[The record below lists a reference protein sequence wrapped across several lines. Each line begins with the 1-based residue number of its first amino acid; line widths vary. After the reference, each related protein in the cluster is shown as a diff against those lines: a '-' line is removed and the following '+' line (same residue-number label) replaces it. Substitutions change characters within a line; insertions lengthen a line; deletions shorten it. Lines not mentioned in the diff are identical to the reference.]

1 MTIAIQT
8 TNASLAALEQLLGQ
22 SASGQSGAPVDGPPS
37 QLLDPS
43 GQQSS
48 NPGSTILDVSGGAT
62 AALGGLAGG
71 LASSASVIDAAVSAG
86 GTVAGLLTQLQQV
99 AQIASDPSLS
109 PDQLSQLNT
118 GFQAGLAQVQQTV
131 AGASFDGVNLLAG
144 GQAPTSGPASSLPS
158 FDLSL
163 GGPVIGVAAN
173 ASLSD
178 PSTAASL
185 ASQLDESVQN
195 VSQAVGQ
202 IAAQGQAIQN
212 HLSLVS
218 QAASSLAPGLASG
231 VNSAL
236 DGDGARLQALQ
247 VQQQLSGSGQAISN
261 QSPQAILALFAN

>member
-1 MTIAIQT
+1 MTIAIQN

-22 SASGQSGAPVDGPPS
+22 SASGQSGAPVDGGPS
-37 QLLDPS
+37 PSLDS
-43 GQQSS
+43 SNQQSGD
-48 NPGSTILDVSGGAT
+48 PGSTILDVNGGVT
-62 AALGGLAGG
+62 AALSGVAGG
-71 LASSASVIDAAVSAG
+71 LASAASVIDAAVSAG
-86 GTVAGLLTQLQQV
+86 GSITSLLTQLQQV
-99 AQIASDPSLS
+99 AQIASDPNLS
-109 PDQLSQLNT
+109 SDQLSQLNA
-118 GFQAGLAQVQQTV
+118 GFQTGLAQVQQTV

-144 GQAPTSGPASSLPS
+144 GQAPTSGATSSLPS

-163 GGPVIGVAAN
+163 GGPVIGVAAD

-178 PSTAASL
+178 SGAAASL
-185 ASQLDESVQN
+185 AAQLDGSVQN

-218 QAASSLAPGLASG
+218 QAASSLTPGLASG

-247 VQQQLSGSGQAISN
+247 VQQQLSGSNQAISN
-261 QSPQAILALFAN
+261 QSPQAILALFVN